1 MSERIYLSG
10 NEAIAYGLIASGVRF
25 LTGYPGTP
33 SSEILPTA
41 QKLKLRYKFKGFI
54 DWAVNEKVALEM
66 AFSASLCKIKS
77 AVTMK
82 QVGLNVAMD
91 AFVNSAYIG
100 PKAGF
105 VVVVA
110 DDPGPYSSQTEQDS
124 RIAAYFAKVPV
135 FDPSS
140 VEEAYHFAK
149 KALELSEEFEIPVL
163 LRTTTALSHGKADI
177 SIDNLKIEDQFQPN
191 FKEELKNWEKEVL
204 KLAATPKQRYLLHKA
219 LNEKLKA
226 ISERNKIRYFYE
238 GDILILSSGM
248 VFSYLR
254 ELIEE
259 YNLQQKVTL
268 GKVDIPYPLKK
279 ENFSK
284 FKRIITVEETAPVIE
299 LFLNTEGRRNGI
311 VPSEGELSPEV
322 CENILA
328 KIGLISEKKT
338 VIIPPLKRPSLCP
351 GCGHRIGLFAVKKVF
366 GKKAI
371 YTGDIG
377 CYTLALN
384 FGVTDTVFC
393 MGAGVSFAT
402 GMKKVFDLSGKERM
416 VIGIVGDS
424 TFLHSGIPPLIDAYH
439 YRVPILLIILD
450 NETVGMT
457 GNQKTP
463 AHTKSYEGEPLN
475 SVKIEN
481 IVKGIG
487 IEFVKVVDSYEYKK
501 TLAVLKGA
509 KSYLLENEKPAV
521 VILKHPCIYTK
532 EGLEKNPKKP
542 VKIVEEKCTGCK
554 YCIVEFECP
563 ALIWDKDKEKVLIDK
578 TLCINCG
585 CCIYVCPKK
594 AIIEVKDGAC
604 NTW

>member
-1 MSERIYLSG
+1 MSKRVYLSG
-10 NEAIAYGLIASGVRF
+10 NEAIAYGLITGGVRF

-41 QKLKLRYKFKGFI
+41 QKLKLQYKFKGFI

-66 AFSASLCKIKS
+66 AFSASLCGIKS

-91 AFVNSAYIG
+91 PFVNSAYIG

-140 VEEAYHFAK
+140 VEEAYQFAK
-149 KALELSEEFEIPVL
+149 KALELSEEFEIPIL
-163 LRTTTALSHGKADI
+163 LRTTTALSHGRSDVLITDI
-177 SIDNLKIEDQFQPN
+177 EIKNDFNPK
-191 FKEELKNWEKEVL
+191 FKEVLKDWEKEVL
-204 KLAATPKQRYLLHKA
+204 RLAATPRQRFLLHKA

-238 GDILILSSGM
+238 GDILILTSGM

-259 YNLQQKVTL
+259 YDLQKRVTL
-268 GKVDIPYPLKK
+268 GKVDMPYPLKK
-279 ENFSK
+279 EDFSK
-284 FKRIITVEETAPVIE
+284 FKRIVTIEETAPVIE
-299 LFLNTEGRRNGI
+299 LFLDTEGRRNGL

-322 CENILA
+322 CETILA
-328 KIGLISEKKT
+328 KLGLIPEKKT
-338 VIIPPLKRPSLCP
+338 VSIPPLKRPSLCP

-366 GKKAI
+366 GKKTI

-402 GMKKVFDLSGKERM
+402 GMKKVLDLSDKKRA
-416 VIGIVGDS
+416 VVGIVGDS
-424 TFLHSGIPPLIDAYH
+424 TFLHSGITPLVDAYH
-439 YRVPILLIILD
+439 YRVPYLLIILD

-463 AHTKSYEGEPLN
+463 AHEKSYEGEPLN
-475 SVKIEN
+475 PVKIES

-487 IEFVKVVDSYEYKK
+487 IDFVKVVDPYDYKE
-501 TLAVLKGA
+501 TLAVLKEVRN
-509 KSYLLENEKPAV
+509 YLSESDKPAV

-532 EGLEKNPKKP
+532 EGFEKNPKKP
-542 VKIVEEKCTGCK
+542 VEVVEEKCTGCK
-554 YCIVEFECP
+554 YCIIEFECP
-563 ALIWDKDKEKVLIDK
+563 ALIWNEEKEKVFIDK

-585 CCIYVCPKK
+585 CCIFVCPKK
-594 AIIEVKDGAC
+594 AIIEVK
-604 NTW
+604 

>member
-1 MSERIYLSG
+1 MSQRIYLSG
-10 NEAIAYGLIASGVRF
+10 NEAIAYGLIAGGVKF

-41 QKLKLRYKFKGFI
+41 QRLKLRYGFKGFI

-66 AFSASLCKIKS
+66 AFSASLCGIKS

-91 AFVNSAYIG
+91 PFVNSAYIG
-100 PKAGF
+100 PNAGF

-140 VEEAYHFAK
+140 VEEAYLFAR
-149 KALELSEEFEIPVL
+149 KALELSEEFKIPVL
-163 LRTTTALSHGKADI
+163 LRTTTVVSHGKSDLLISDI
-177 SIDNLKIEDQFQPN
+177 YIEDNFNPV
-191 FKEELKNWEKEVL
+191 FKETLKNWEKEIL
-204 KLAATPKQRYLLHKA
+204 RLAATPKQRFLLHKA

-226 ISERNKIRYFYE
+226 ISERNRIHYFYE
-238 GDILILSSGM
+238 GDILILTSGM
-248 VFSYLR
+248 VFSYIK
-254 ELIEE
+254 ELVEE
-259 YNLQQKVTL
+259 YGLQDKVTL
-268 GKVDIPYPLKK
+268 GKVDMPYPLKK
-279 ENFSK
+279 ENFSN
-284 FKRIITVEETAPVIE
+284 FKRVITIEETAPFIE
-299 LFLNTEGRRNGI
+299 LLLDTEGRRNGV
-311 VPSEGELSPEV
+311 VPLEGELTPEV
-322 CENILA
+322 CENIFA
-328 KIGLISEKKT
+328 RIGLIPEKKS
-338 VIIPPLKRPSLCP
+338 ISIPPLKRPSLCP

-366 GKKAI
+366 GKKTI

-402 GMKKVFDLSGKERM
+402 GMKKVFDLSEKKRF
-416 VIGIVGDS
+416 VVGIVGDS
-424 TFLHSGIPPLIDAYH
+424 TFLHSGITPLVDAYH
-439 YRVPILLIILD
+439 YGVSILLIILD

-463 AHTKSYEGEPLN
+463 AHAKSYEGEPLN
-475 SVKIEN
+475 PVKIEN

-487 IEFVKVVDSYEYKK
+487 IDFVKVVDPYDYKTTLEILKEARSYISKN
-501 TLAVLKGA
+501 
-509 KSYLLENEKPAV
+509 SRPAV
-521 VILKHPCIYTK
+521 VILRHPCVYTK
-532 EGLEKNPKKP
+532 EGLEKNPKKE
-542 VKIVEEKCTGCK
+542 VIILEEKCTGCK
-554 YCIVEFECP
+554 YCINEFECP
-563 ALIWDKDKEKVLIDK
+563 ALVWDETKKKVFIDK

-585 CCIYVCPKK
+585 CCIFVCPKK
-594 AIIEVKDGAC
+594 AISEVKQ
-604 NTW
+604 